1 MKILRGRLLECAI
14 VLVCLAVLSGM
25 SYAAN
30 PNPPKGKIAPED
42 KRKTEKALKAL
53 GAEITRKVPADA
65 ESAFPLL
72 KAHLGANSYIYGAA
86 LAFAP
91 VEKSGKPV
99 KSSPYVYRSEGKLV
113 QKNLIDSYDYTT
125 QDWYTLPIKSRK
137 PVWSEPYYDEGGG
150 EAWMITYSIPLYS
163 KGKNP
168 RLIGVLTSDLVI
180 PKE

>member
-1 MKILRGRLLECAI
+1 MKNLGSRSLGCAI
-14 VLVCLAVLSGM
+14 LLICLAVLSGV

-30 PNPPKGKIAPED
+30 PNPPKGKVAPED
-42 KRKTEKALKAL
+42 KRKVEKALGAL
-53 GAEITRKVPADA
+53 GAEITRKVPADV

-72 KAHLGANSYIYGAA
+72 RAHLGANSYIYGAA

-91 VEKSGKPV
+91 VGKSGKTA
-99 KSSPYVYRSEGKLV
+99 KSSPYVYRSEGKFV
-113 QKNLIDSYDYTT
+113 QKNLVDSYDYTT
-125 QDWYTLPIKSRK
+125 QAWYTLPIKAKK

-168 RLIGVLTSDLVI
+168 RLIGVLTSDLII
-180 PKE
+180 PNE

>member
-1 MKILRGRLLECAI
+1 MKNLESRLLACAT
-14 VLVCLAVLSGM
+14 VLICLAVLSGAV
-25 SYAAN
+25 YAAN
-30 PNPPKGKIAPED
+30 PNPPKGKVAPED
-42 KRKTEKALKAL
+42 KRKVEKTLGAL
-53 GAEITRKVPADA
+53 GAEITRKVPANA
-65 ESAFPLL
+65 ESAFALL

-91 VEKSGKPV
+91 TEKSGKPV

-125 QDWYTLPIKSRK
+125 QDWYTLPIKTKK
-137 PVWSEPYYDEGGG
+137 PAWSEPYYDEGGG

-163 KGKNP
+163 KGKQP

-180 PKE
+180 PNE